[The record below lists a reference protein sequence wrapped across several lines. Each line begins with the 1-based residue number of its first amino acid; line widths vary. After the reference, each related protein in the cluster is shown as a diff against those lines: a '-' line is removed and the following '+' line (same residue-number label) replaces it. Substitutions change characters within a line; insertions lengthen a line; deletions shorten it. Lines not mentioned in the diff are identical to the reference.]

1 MTQPPPARN
10 SAAEQ
15 SFSFTEVAY
24 HLQVTPDTLRSWG
37 RRFGRFLS
45 PQTALDDPRYSTS
58 DVAALIMV
66 QKLIEQGFSDEQVSE
81 RLTPKRIVRDETPS
95 IAITTDQGRQMVEA
109 KATLLPQAL
118 GDILSAIANSQ
129 QSVLNSQATVRDVVG
144 VVVQD
149 NFNLKEENR
158 NCANACSNWSACWP
172 NTSAGKKPGKNG
184 WKAASAPSKAPSPPS
199 NNRWPRWSNS
209 SAKRNAAGGRVLHQ
223 SDFFP
228 FPALD
233 CLSNQ

>member
-1 MTQPPPARN
+1 VTQPPPARN

-37 RRFGRFLS
+37 RRYGRFLS
-45 PQTALDDPRYSTS
+45 PQTTLDDARYSTA
-58 DVAALIMV
+58 DVATLIMV
-66 QKLIEQGFSDEQVSE
+66 QKLIEQGLSDEQVGE
-81 RLTPKRIVRDETPS
+81 RLTPKRIVRDESPS
-95 IAITTDQGRQMVEA
+95 IALTTDQGRQMVEN

-118 GDILSAIANSQ
+118 GDMLSAIANSQ

-158 NCANACSNWSACWP
+158 
-172 NTSAGKKPGKNG
+172 KL
-184 WKAASAPSKAPSPPS
+184 
-199 NNRWPRWSNS
+199 RERMLELE
-209 SAKRNAAGGRVLHQ
+209 RVLAEYQ
-223 SDFFP
+223 RREETRKERMESRLR
-228 FPALD
+228 ALEGTVAA
-233 CLSNQ
+233 LQQQMAQMVQLQRQKKRGWW